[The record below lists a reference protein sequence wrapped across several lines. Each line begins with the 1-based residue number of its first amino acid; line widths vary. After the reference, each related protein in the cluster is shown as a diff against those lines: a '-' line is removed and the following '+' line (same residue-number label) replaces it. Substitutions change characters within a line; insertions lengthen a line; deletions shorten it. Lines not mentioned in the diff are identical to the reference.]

1 MAPRLE
7 SESRR
12 LLTAFSANLNRLD
25 PQPLDW
31 QRFYDFILYA
41 FGHQPPPAE
50 AVGHALVQNGLDWDE
65 AEPFMLFYR
74 HAVELLLRQ
83 ASLARKAP
91 PARQRK
97 RKPPRPPS
105 GGSMGAPETRTRP
118 KTRTRRTR

>member
-7 SESRR
+7 VKSRR
-12 LLTAFSANLNRLD
+12 LLSEFSANLNRLD

-41 FGHQPPPAE
+41 FDYEPPSAE
-50 AVGHALVQNGLDWDE
+50 AVGHALVQNGLDWDA

-74 HAVELLLRQ
+74 HAVELLQRQ
-83 ASLARKAP
+83 AALARKAP

-97 RKPPRPPS
+97 PARPPS
-105 GGSMGAPETRTRP
+105 GGSMGAPKRR
-118 KTRTRRTR
+118 KRTRRMP

>member
-1 MAPRLE
+1 MATRLE
-7 SESRR
+7 PESRR
-12 LLTAFSANLNRLD
+12 LLTAFSVNLNRLD

-31 QRFYDFILYA
+31 QRFYDFILCA
-41 FGHQPPPAE
+41 FAHEPPSAD

-65 AEPFMLFYR
+65 AEPFMLFYK
-74 HAVELLLRQ
+74 HAVELLLQ
-83 ASLARKAP
+83 AQLARKAP

-105 GGSMGAPETRTRP
+105 GGSIGAP

>member
-50 AVGHALVQNGLDWDE
+50 AVGHAQVQNGLDWDE

-83 ASLARKAP
+83 ASLARKTP

-97 RKPPRPPS
+97 RKPARPPS
-105 GGSMGAPETRTRP
+105 GGSMGAPKR
-118 KTRTRRTR
+118 RTRRTR

>member
-7 SESRR
+7 PGSRR

-41 FGHQPPPAE
+41 FGHEPPSAE

-83 ASLARKAP
+83 ASVAWKAP
-91 PARQRK
+91 PARPRK

-105 GGSMGAPETRTRP
+105 GGSMSAPKR
-118 KTRTRRTR
+118 RTRRTQ

>member
-7 SESRR
+7 PESRR
-12 LLTAFSANLNRLD
+12 LLTAFSANLNRWD

-41 FGHQPPPAE
+41 FGHEPPAAE

-83 ASLARKAP
+83 ATLARKAP

-97 RKPPRPPS
+97 RRPPRPPS
-105 GGSMGAPETRTRP
+105 GGSMGAP

>member
-7 SESRR
+7 VKSRR

-25 PQPLDW
+25 PQSLDW

-41 FGHQPPPAE
+41 FGHEPASAE
-50 AVGHALVQNGLDWDE
+50 AVGHALAQNGLDWDE

-74 HAVELLLRQ
+74 HAVELLQRQ
-83 ASLARKAP
+83 ATMARKAP
-91 PARQRK
+91 PSRQRK

-105 GGSMGAPETRTRP
+105 GGSMGAP
-118 KTRTRRTR
+118 KIRTRRTR

>member
-1 MAPRLE
+1 MAQRLE
-7 SESRR
+7 VKSRR

-31 QRFYDFILYA
+31 QRFYDFILFA
-41 FGHQPPPAE
+41 FGHEPPSAE

-83 ASLARKAP
+83 ATVARKAP

-97 RKPPRPPS
+97 RKPPRSRS
-105 GGSMGAPETRTRP
+105 GGSMGAP

>member
-7 SESRR
+7 PGSRR
-12 LLTAFSANLNRLD
+12 LLTVFSANLNRLD

-31 QRFYDFILYA
+31 ERFYDFVLYA
-41 FGHQPPPAE
+41 FDHEPPSAE
-50 AVGHALVQNGLDWDE
+50 AVGHALVQNGLDWDA

-83 ASLARKAP
+83 ATLTRKAP

-97 RKPPRPPS
+97 RRPPRPPS
-105 GGSMGAPETRTRP
+105 GGSMSAPKR
-118 KTRTRRTR
+118 RTRRTQ

>member
-7 SESRR
+7 VKSRR

-41 FGHQPPPAE
+41 FGHEPPSAE

-74 HAVELLLRQ
+74 HAVELLQRQ
-83 ASLARKAP
+83 APMARTAP
-91 PARQRK
+91 PARQGK

-105 GGSMGAPETRTRP
+105 GGSMGAPKRR
-118 KTRTRRTR
+118 KRTRRMR

>member
-7 SESRR
+7 PESRR

-41 FGHQPPPAE
+41 FGHEPPSAQ

-65 AEPFMLFYR
+65 AEPFMLFYK
-74 HAVELLLRQ
+74 HAVDLLLRQ
-83 ASLARKAP
+83 ATLARKAP

-97 RKPPRPPS
+97 
-105 GGSMGAPETRTRP
+105 TR
-118 KTRTRRTR
+118 